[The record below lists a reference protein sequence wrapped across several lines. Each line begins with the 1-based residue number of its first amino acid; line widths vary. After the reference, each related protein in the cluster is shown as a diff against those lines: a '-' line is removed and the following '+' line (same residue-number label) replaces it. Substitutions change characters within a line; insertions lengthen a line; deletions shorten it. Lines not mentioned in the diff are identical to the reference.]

1 MEISLENLYVDIE
14 TYRVI
19 FCHFICPLSEFTGK
33 PNRALTEKG
42 HYHYEVVPQISD
54 HTAQAVLLQG
64 LCTS

>member
-14 TYRVI
+14 TWRVI
-19 FCHFICPLSEFTGK
+19 CCHFICPLSECTGN
-33 PNRALTEKG
+33 PNRAFIEKG

-64 LCTS
+64 LRTS